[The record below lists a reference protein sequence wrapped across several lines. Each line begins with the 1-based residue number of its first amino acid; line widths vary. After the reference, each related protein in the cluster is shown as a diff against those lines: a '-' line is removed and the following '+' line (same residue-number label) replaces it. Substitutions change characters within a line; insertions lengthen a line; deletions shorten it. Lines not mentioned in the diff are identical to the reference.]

1 MYDRTRAL
9 PLLGAGAVTS
19 VPPAALAFAG
29 APWWA
34 LVIASLPG
42 AAALLLQAA
51 LPQNSKDRLE
61 WWRDRRRH
69 REHLARTRQQLLVV
83 PDEPRE

>member
-1 MYDRTRAL
+1 MIT
-9 PLLGAGAVTS
+9 
-19 VPPAALAFAG
+19 
-29 APWWA
+29 
-34 LVIASLPG
+34 SLPG

-69 REHLARTRQQLLVV
+69 REQLARTRQPLPVV
-83 PDEPRE
+83 PEGRPE

>member
-1 MYDRTRAL
+1 M
-9 PLLGAGAVTS
+9 
-19 VPPAALAFAG
+19 
-29 APWWA
+29 
-34 LVIASLPG
+34 IASLPG

-69 REHLARTRQQLLVV
+69 REHPAHARRPLPTV
-83 PDEPRE
+83 PDERPE

>member
-1 MYDRTRAL
+1 M
-9 PLLGAGAVTS
+9 LGAGAATS
-19 VPPAALAFAG
+19 APPAALAFAG

-34 LVIASLPG
+34 LVITSLPG

-69 REHLARTRQQLLVV
+69 REQLARTRQPLPVV
-83 PDEPRE
+83 PEGRPE

>member
-1 MYDRTRAL
+1 MYNRTRAL
-9 PLLGAGAVTS
+9 PLLGAGAATS

-69 REHLARTRQQLLVV
+69 REHLARTRQPLSVV
-83 PDEPRE
+83 PDERRE